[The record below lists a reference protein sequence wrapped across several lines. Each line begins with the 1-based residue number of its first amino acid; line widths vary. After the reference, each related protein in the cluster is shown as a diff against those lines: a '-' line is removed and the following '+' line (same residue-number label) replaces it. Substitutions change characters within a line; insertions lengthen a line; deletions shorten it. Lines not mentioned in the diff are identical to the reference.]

1 MRRMLCFPILQ
12 MDRREEFAF
21 LVEHSLILS
30 VIIFKSKQTSVVL
43 EMENNT
49 VISDSYKSSYKNDPT
64 HKLHKVRIVLSFF
77 LLLVLWE

>member
-1 MRRMLCFPILQ
+1 MLQ
-12 MDRREEFAF
+12 MDRREEFAYF
-21 LVEHSLILS
+21 VDHSLILS

>member
-1 MRRMLCFPILQ
+1 MLQ

-21 LVEHSLILS
+21 FVDHSLILS

-49 VISDSYKSSYKNDPT
+49 VISYKSSYKNDPT

>member
-1 MRRMLCFPILQ
+1 

-30 VIIFKSKQTSVVL
+30 VIIFKSKQTSIVL